1 MISPAG
7 FWLDIDWTNEAE
19 KDGEHDEA
27 VVESEQ
33 GNHEEYFEKWGKYV
47 RSGSDKKGE
56 SKHSW
61 AATWKIE
68 FRNFLYVRKLIS
80 IPTIYNSRGDVFH
93 YEENPFSWNWLI
105 I

>member
-1 MISPAG
+1 MISTVL
-7 FWLDIDWTNEAE
+7 FWLDIYWAHKAE

-33 GNHEEYFEKWGKYV
+33 TNHQEYFEKWGKNV
-47 RSGSDKKGE
+47 RSGRDKKGE

-61 AATWKIE
+61 AATWKIQ
-68 FRNFLYVRKLIS
+68 FAGFLMRKLIL

-93 YEENPFSWNWLI
+93 YEENPFSWN
-105 I
+105 